1 MIARP
6 DPRRESTSRR
16 STAGKAKAP
25 YRRRVAYDGWMTDSA
40 ELRARLETGIREL
53 EGDIAKLRAAIT
65 ALGGHAPART
75 PRKSRGR
82 TRTAPK
88 PEPVVVPAGKLSTL
102 LSGSDGITTT
112 ELARQTGGAPDQ
124 VLQMLKEL
132 EQAGKARRS
141 GARRTTR
148 WHAGGGS
155 PKPAKPAR
163 QAAKAAKPAAKAAK
177 AAKPA
182 KPAATKPD
190 SEASKRE
197 SEAQIA
203 SALDSVV
210 AS

>member
-1 MIARP
+1 
-6 DPRRESTSRR
+6 
-16 STAGKAKAP
+16 
-25 YRRRVAYDGWMTDSA
+25 MTDSA
-40 ELRARLETGIREL
+40 ELRARLETGIQEL

-65 ALGGHAPART
+65 ALDGHAPART

-148 WHAGGGS
+148 WHASGGA
-155 PKPAKPAR
+155 PKPAKP
-163 QAAKAAKPAAKAAK
+163 AAK

-182 KPAATKPD
+182 KPAAKPAKPAAKPAAKAAKPAATKPD
-190 SEASKRE
+190 NEASKRE